1 MRTRCCF
8 NYLSPAGPE
17 WGVPGCSGWAGLLA
31 ASSASWPGCKGCAG
45 GQDSNPP
52 LLSALYSLQGVSAA
66 GQVVS
71 LKVWL
76 IDNILDKI
84 NSHLPSHIRILG
96 KLPCASTCGLMIR
109 GYACSAT
116 SGQAL
121 WEVENL
127 VDAQQVVRY
136 WECSVLF
143 PQD

>member
-1 MRTRCCF
+1 MFLAVVAELDCW
-8 NYLSPAGPE
+8 LLHLPPDQ
-17 WGVPGCSGWAGLLA
+17 GVRVVLEDKTP
-31 ASSASWPGCKGCAG
+31 
-45 GQDSNPP
+45 NPP

-96 KLPCASTCGLMIR
+96 KLPCASTCGLMVR

-127 VDAQQVVRY
+127 VAAQQVVRY
-136 WECSVLF
+136 WEWSVLF
-143 PQD
+143 PQDQLVECTVLWPLAIQL